1 MNDRALITKNYLG
14 LVINCL
20 EKEGYD
26 FQDFE
31 ISSERVYSYTNG
43 LPDPKL
49 ILYVFRV
56 SSKIEKNYVVE
67 DDSYFLNILSDD
79 LKSRTFDS
87 PLIL

>member
-1 MNDRALITKNYLG
+1 MSDRALITKNYLG

-20 EKEGYD
+20 EEEGYD

-31 ISSERVYSYTNG
+31 ISSERVNSYTHG

-49 ILYVFRV
+49 ILYIFRV
-56 SSKIEKNYVVE
+56 SSNIEKNYVVE
-67 DDSYFLNILSDD
+67 EDSYFLSTLSED